1 MNKLNDYK
9 REVKK
14 IRKINNENIIY
25 HVNKLKKTNTY
36 RMTSAKQ

>member
-14 IRKINNENIIY
+14 VRKTDNENITY

-36 RMTSAKQ
+36 RITSAK